1 MPSSLDRGTVKR
13 TYRLSTMKPFFNSRT
28 KRNTA
33 FVVLW
38 VWLFALAS
46 GAANA
51 CLIQVEE
58 MHDHGARAAHSHS
71 LLAKEGHA
79 IPVAHGHAIPD
90 HDSGLEASKSQC
102 LKVCDDGSQS
112 LPKQQLSFDSIP
124 ADLMPFF
131 TVAWTTATP
140 VVQARGLIVTQHP
153 PDPGPSIRISL
164 ARLAL

>member
-1 MPSSLDRGTVKR
+1 M
-13 TYRLSTMKPFFNSRT
+13 MPFFNSRT

-51 CLIQVEE
+51 CLIQAEE
-58 MHDHGARAAHSHS
+58 LHDHGSRAAHSHS
-71 LLAKEGHA
+71 SPAEEGHA
-79 IPVAHGHAIPD
+79 ISAAHGHAIPD

-112 LPKQQLSFDSIP
+112 LSKQRVGFDLTH
-124 ADLMPFF
+124 ADLTPLFA
-131 TVAWTTATP
+131 VAWTTATP
-140 VVQARGLIVTQHP
+140 VVSARDLAVIQRP
-153 PDPGPSIRISL
+153 PDPGFPIRIRLS
-164 ARLAL
+164 RLAL

>member
-1 MPSSLDRGTVKR
+1 
-13 TYRLSTMKPFFNSRT
+13 MKPFFSSRT

-51 CLIQVEE
+51 CLIQAEE
-58 MHDHGARAAHSHS
+58 KHDHGYQAAHSHS
-71 LLAKEGHA
+71 SAAEEGHA
-79 IPVAHGHAIPD
+79 ISAAHDHAIPD

-112 LPKQQLSFDSIP
+112 MSKQRVGFDLTH
-124 ADLMPFF
+124 AVLMPFL

-140 VVQARGLIVTQHP
+140 VVSARGMAVIQRP
-153 PDPGPSIRISL
+153 PDPGFPIRVGLS
-164 ARLAL
+164 RLAL

>member
-1 MPSSLDRGTVKR
+1 
-13 TYRLSTMKPFFNSRT
+13 MKPFFNSRT

-58 MHDHGARAAHSHS
+58 MHDHGSRAAHSHS
-71 LLAKEGHA
+71 LLAEEVHVISA
-79 IPVAHGHAIPD
+79 AHGHAIPD
-90 HDSGLEASKSQC
+90 HDSGLEVSKSQC

-112 LPKQQLSFDSIP
+112 LPKQKVSFDLTH
-124 ADLMPFF
+124 ADLMPLRA
-131 TVAWTTATP
+131 VAWTTATP
-140 VVQARGLIVTQHP
+140 VVSARGLVVTQRP

>member
-1 MPSSLDRGTVKR
+1 
-13 TYRLSTMKPFFNSRT
+13 MKPFFNSRT
-28 KRNTA
+28 RRNTA

-51 CLIQVEE
+51 CLIHVEE
-58 MHDHGARAAHSHS
+58 MHDHGSQAAHSHS
-71 LLAKEGHA
+71 SPIGEGHA
-79 IPVAHGHAIPD
+79 ISAAHGHAIPD

-112 LPKQQLSFDSIP
+112 LPKQQLSFDLTHT
-124 ADLMPFF
+124 DLMPFRI
-131 TVAWTTATP
+131 VAWTTAMP
-140 VVQARGLIVTQHP
+140 VVSARGLVVTQHP
-153 PDPGPSIRISL
+153 PDPGPSIRTRL